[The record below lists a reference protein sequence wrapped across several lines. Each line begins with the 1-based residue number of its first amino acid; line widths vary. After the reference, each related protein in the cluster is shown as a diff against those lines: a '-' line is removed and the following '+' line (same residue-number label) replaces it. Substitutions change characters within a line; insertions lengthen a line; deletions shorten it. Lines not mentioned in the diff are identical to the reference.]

1 MTETFMS
8 WWQNSKMWYRRKFLT
23 KWLSLP
29 QKQTIVNKKL
39 RVLKYF
45 LFLLLQIAVSSDLDL
60 KFNQENVFELLL
72 NIKVYFFIWL
82 FDPSIILISQI
93 DSEVFSHPW
102 KYSTKMSDDEVIG
115 FEITEDDINNE
126 FNFDL
131 RRPRISKNRA
141 TYGIWAEDSDEEE
154 ENDSR

>member
-1 MTETFMS
+1 
-8 WWQNSKMWYRRKFLT
+8 
-23 KWLSLP
+23 
-29 QKQTIVNKKL
+29 
-39 RVLKYF
+39 
-45 LFLLLQIAVSSDLDL
+45 
-60 KFNQENVFELLL
+60 
-72 NIKVYFFIWL
+72 
-82 FDPSIILISQI
+82 
-93 DSEVFSHPW
+93 
-102 KYSTKMSDDEVIG
+102 MSDDEVIG